1 MTQIVWSP
9 LAQGVLTGKYLPGSP
24 VPKDSRAGNTEAAF
38 GGIEK
43 YMSDDA
49 LAAIQKLKPLAQSLG
64 LTMAQFGLAWVLAN
78 PNVSSAI
85 VGASRPEQITDN
97 VKAVGVEIPNE
108 IMTQVDQILEGFIV
122 SDPAETKSPPARLV

>member
-1 MTQIVWSP
+1 
-9 LAQGVLTGKYLPGSP
+9 
-24 VPKDSRAGNTEAAF
+24 
-38 GGIEK
+38 
-43 YMSDDA
+43 MSDDA